1 MIGWKDAIEIG
12 KLAWENRAGV
22 KPVLASFR
30 RWLRRSKILV
40 IGPGGTGKSTLARM
54 LSGEFDW
61 LLDSPWRYDENVGV
75 TRSALKADPA
85 AEVVVLPGQQ
95 HRRRTSWAGVGQD
108 IASGAFHGVILVSA
122 FGHHS
127 LSDNSY
133 KLHRLYEPER
143 DKDTFWRK
151 YLDANRA
158 DEIACLKQLA
168 PFLKECSRKLW
179 LASVVTKQDLWR
191 SSDGAV
197 EKWYQEGEYE
207 QLVAE
212 IAAHKGNTFCHEFQP
227 VSLVIGNF
235 VTAKNEV
242 FAKNLEGYGHRA
254 QVESVR
260 RLFEVLEAL
269 REWGSRK

>member
-1 MIGWKDAIEIG
+1 MIGWKDAIEVG
-12 KLAWENRAGV
+12 KWAWDNRAGV
-22 KPVLASFR
+22 KPVLTSFR
-30 RWLRRSKILV
+30 RWLRRSKLLV

-85 AEVVVLPGQQ
+85 AEIVVMPGQQ

-108 IASGAFHGVILVSA
+108 IANGTFQGVLLLSA

-127 LSDNSY
+127 LSDSSY
-133 KLHRLYEPER
+133 KLHRLFEPER

-151 YLDANRA
+151 YLEANRA
-158 DEIACLKQLA
+158 DEIACLKQLV
-168 PFLKECSRKLW
+168 PFIKACQRKLW

-191 SSDGAV
+191 ASDAAV
-197 EKWYQEGEYE
+197 ERWYREGEYG
-207 QLVAE
+207 QLIEE
-212 IAAHKGNTFCHEFQP
+212 IAVHKGDTFRHEFHP
-227 VSLVIGNF
+227 MSLVIGNLA
-235 VTAKNEV
+235 TKNEKLAKNV
-242 FAKNLEGYGHRA
+242 EGYDQQQ

-260 RLFEVLEAL
+260 RLFEVVEGL
-269 REWGSRK
+269 RKWGAEK